1 MKRKKRDAPESEE
14 RNERDAKRE
23 CKLKR
28 SNVNI
33 LSLRCDFDLDM
44 LLLDVGGI
52 RCHFRR
58 SHLGIR
64 MTALL
69 ARKDISHLHCL
80 LLLWPHLVFPFLL
93 VGLDQVV
100 EGLANP
106 QTHTCCMQISWDHE
120 S

>member
-1 MKRKKRDAPESEE
+1 
-14 RNERDAKRE
+14 
-23 CKLKR
+23 
-28 SNVNI
+28 
-33 LSLRCDFDLDM
+33 
-44 LLLDVGGI
+44 
-52 RCHFRR
+52 
-58 SHLGIR
+58 

-106 QTHTCCMQISWDHE
+106 QTHININLKPVTPAFVMHLIEHK
-120 S
+120 

>member
-1 MKRKKRDAPESEE
+1 MPT
-14 RNERDAKRE
+14 
-23 CKLKR
+23 C
-28 SNVNI
+28 
-33 LSLRCDFDLDM
+33 CDFDLDM

-69 ARKDISHLHCL
+69 ARKDISHLLCL
-80 LLLWPHLVFPFLL
+80 LLLRPHLVFLFLL

-106 QTHTCCMQISWDHE
+106 QTHIGSGARGRLVAN
-120 S
+120 